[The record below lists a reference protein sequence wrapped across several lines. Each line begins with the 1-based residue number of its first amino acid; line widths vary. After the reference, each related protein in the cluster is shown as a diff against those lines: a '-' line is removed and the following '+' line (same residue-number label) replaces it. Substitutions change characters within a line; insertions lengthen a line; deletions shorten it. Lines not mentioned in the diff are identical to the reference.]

1 MNVLLKTIYDNK
13 ATGYKVNLYKGVTED
28 TDDTQVIG
36 IKTSSDPNE
45 RFPSLKDLGFSNL
58 DELIAFYDKI
68 TVKPEK

>member
-13 ATGYKVNLYKGVTED
+13 ATGYKVNLYKDQGDNE
-28 TDDTQVIG
+28 VIG

-58 DELIAFYDKI
+58 SELIEFYDKI
-68 TVKPEK
+68 TVKPE